1 MGVDLSLS
9 FTELSPTVY
18 LRLESADLLTKMRA
32 ERSEYIFK
40 VLVIG
45 ELGSGKTSLIK
56 RYVHDFFTQHYRATI
71 GVDFALKVVHHN
83 DHTLVRLQLWDIA
96 GQERF
101 GNMTRVYYRDA
112 AAAFVVFDLSRIA
125 TFEAA
130 AKWKDDLDMKV
141 VTGDGSRVPAILLA
155 NKCDLRDESTVND
168 AEIEQ
173 FSKEHG
179 FAAWYRVSAKEGT
192 QVEEAGSHIIS
203 LVLDREDVS
212 SKKVSSPISASR

>member
-1 MGVDLSLS
+1 
-9 FTELSPTVY
+9 
-18 LRLESADLLTKMRA
+18 MRA
-32 ERSEYIFK
+32 ERAEYIFK

-112 AAAFVVFDLSRIA
+112 AAAFVVFDLTRIA

-155 NKCDLRDESTVND
+155 NKCDLREESTVMNM
-168 AEIEQ
+168 IMM
-173 FSKEHG
+173 STC
-179 FAAWYRVSAKEGT
+179 S
-192 QVEEAGSHIIS
+192 
-203 LVLDREDVS
+203 
-212 SKKVSSPISASR
+212 